1 MTRYKALDAMR
12 GLTIALMILVNT
24 PGSWSHVYAPLL
36 HADWHG
42 CTPTDVIF
50 PFFMFIIG
58 SAMFFSFKK
67 TNSTANA
74 SQVLRLIKRGAII
87 FAIGLALNIYPF
99 TTSIENLRILGVLQ
113 RIGIAYILASICV
126 LLLNR
131 RGVISLSVVIL
142 IAYWLLLLSVGPN
155 NAHTLENNLVRTVDI
170 AVLGE
175 SHLWQG
181 KGLAFDPEG
190 LLSTLPSVVSVLFG
204 FEVTRLLTSSSSQWT
219 SIKRLLVIGVV
230 GIALGQLGSL
240 IMPINKSLWTSTFV
254 IYTSGIACIV
264 LAFFVWLC
272 DIVKPERIVNPLIV
286 YGSNPLFIYVL
297 SGVWVLSY
305 SLVNIGE
312 LNLGDWMYD
321 QLALV
326 MSAKLASFT
335 FALLHVIGFWLIS
348 NMLYKRK
355 IFIKI

>member
-1 MTRYKALDAMR
+1 
-12 GLTIALMILVNT
+12 
-24 PGSWSHVYAPLL
+24 
-36 HADWHG
+36 
-42 CTPTDVIF
+42 
-50 PFFMFIIG
+50 MFIIG

-87 FAIGLALNIYPF
+87 FAIGLALNMYPF

-131 RGVISLSVVIL
+131 RGVISSSVVIL
-142 IAYWLLLLSVGPN
+142 IAYWLLLLSVGSN
-155 NAHTLENNLVRTVDI
+155 NAYTLENNLVRSDDI

-190 LLSTLPSVVSVLFG
+190 FLSTLPSVVSVLFG

-272 DIVKPERIVNPLIV
+272 DIVKPECLVNPLIV

-312 LNLGDWMYD
+312 LNLGNWMYE

-326 MSAKLASFT
+326 MSAKLASFN
-335 FALLHVIGFWLIS
+335 FAILHVIGFWLMS

>member
-67 TNSTANA
+67 TNSAASA
-74 SQVLRLIKRGAII
+74 SQVLRLVKRGAII

-99 TTSIENLRILGVLQ
+99 TTNIENLRILGVLQ

-126 LLLNR
+126 LFLNK
-131 RGVISLSVVIL
+131 RGVLTLSVIIL
-142 IAYWLLLLSVGPN
+142 VAYWLLLLSVGAE
-155 NAHTLENNLVRTVDI
+155 NAYTLEHNLVRALDI

-190 LLSTLPSVVSVLFG
+190 LISTLPAVVSVLFG
-204 FEVTRLLTSSSSQWT
+204 FEVTRLLTSTSSQWT

-230 GIALGQLGSL
+230 AVVIGQLSSMV
-240 IMPINKSLWTSTFV
+240 MPINKSLWTSSFV

-272 DIVKPERIVNPLIV
+272 GIVKPERLVNPLIV

-297 SGVWVLSY
+297 SAVWVLSY
-305 SLVNIGE
+305 SLINIGE
-312 LNLGDWMYD
+312 LNLGDWMYQ

-335 FALLHVIGFWLIS
+335 FALLHVIGFWVIS

>member
-24 PGSWSHVYAPLL
+24 PGSWSHVYAPLV

-67 TNSTANA
+67 TNSTANT
-74 SQVLRLIKRGAII
+74 SQVLRLVKRGAII

-126 LLLNR
+126 LFLNR
-131 RGVISLSVVIL
+131 RGVLTLSVIIL
-142 IAYWLLLLSVGPN
+142 VAYWLLLLSVGAE
-155 NAHTLENNLVRTVDI
+155 NAYTLEHNLVRALDI

-190 LLSTLPSVVSVLFG
+190 LISTLPAVVSVLFG
-204 FEVTRLLTSSSSQWT
+204 FEVTRLLTSTSSQWT

-230 GIALGQLGSL
+230 AVVIGQLSSMV
-240 IMPINKSLWTSTFV
+240 MPINKSLWTSSFV

-272 DIVKPERIVNPLIV
+272 DIVKPQHLVNPLIV

-297 SGVWVLSY
+297 SAVWVLSY
-305 SLVNIGE
+305 SLINIGE
-312 LNLGDWMYD
+312 LNLGDWIYQ

-326 MSAKLASFT
+326 MSAKLASLT
-335 FALLHVIGFWLIS
+335 FALLHVIGFWVIS

>member
-1 MTRYKALDAMR
+1 MVPCVCPITSCRLAWLHPNGCNFSVFY
-12 GLTIALMILVNT
+12 
-24 PGSWSHVYAPLL
+24 VYYWL
-36 HADWHG
+36 
-42 CTPTDVIF
+42 CDV
-50 PFFMFIIG
+50 FFVQ
-58 SAMFFSFKK
+58 K
-67 TNSTANA
+67 TNSAASA
-74 SQVLRLIKRGAII
+74 SQVLRLVKRGAII

-99 TTSIENLRILGVLQ
+99 TTNIENLRILGVLQ

-126 LLLNR
+126 LFLNR
-131 RGVISLSVVIL
+131 RGVLTLSVIIL
-142 IAYWLLLLSVGPN
+142 VAYWLLLLSVGAE
-155 NAHTLENNLVRTVDI
+155 NAYTLEHNLVRAVDI

-190 LLSTLPSVVSVLFG
+190 LISTLPAVVSVLFG
-204 FEVTRLLTSSSSQWT
+204 FEVTRLLTSTSCQWA

-230 GIALGQLGSL
+230 AVVIGQLSSMV
-240 IMPINKSLWTSTFV
+240 MPINKSLWTSSFV

-272 DIVKPERIVNPLIV
+272 DIVKPERLVNPLIV

-297 SGVWVLSY
+297 SAVWVLSY
-305 SLVNIGE
+305 SLINIGE
-312 LNLGDWMYD
+312 LNLEDWMYQ

-335 FALLHVIGFWLIS
+335 FALLHVIGFWVIS
-348 NMLYKRK
+348 NILYKRK

>member
-142 IAYWLLLLSVGPN
+142 IAYWLLLLSVGTN
-155 NAHTLENNLVRTVDI
+155 NAYTLENNLVRSVDI

-272 DIVKPERIVNPLIV
+272 DIVKSERLVNPLIV
-286 YGSNPLFIYVL
+286 YGTNPLFIYVL

-305 SLVNIGE
+305 SLINIGE
-312 LNLGDWMYD
+312 LNLGDWMYQ

>member
-24 PGSWSHVYAPLL
+24 PVSWSHVYAPLL

-67 TNSTANA
+67 TNSAANA
-74 SQVLRLIKRGAII
+74 SQVLRLVKRGAII

-99 TTSIENLRILGVLQ
+99 TTNIENLRILGVLQ

-126 LLLNR
+126 LFLNR
-131 RGVISLSVVIL
+131 RGVLTLSVIIL
-142 IAYWLLLLSVGPN
+142 VAYWLLLLSVGAE
-155 NAHTLENNLVRTVDI
+155 NAYTLEHNLVRAVDI

-190 LLSTLPSVVSVLFG
+190 LISTLPAVVSVLFG
-204 FEVTRLLTSSSSQWT
+204 FEVTRLLTSTSCQWA

-230 GIALGQLGSL
+230 AVVIGQLTSMV
-240 IMPINKSLWTSTFV
+240 MPINKSLWTSSFV

-272 DIVKPERIVNPLIV
+272 DIVKPERLVWIINP
-286 YGSNPLFIYVL
+286 
-297 SGVWVLSY
+297 
-305 SLVNIGE
+305 
-312 LNLGDWMYD
+312 
-321 QLALV
+321 
-326 MSAKLASFT
+326 
-335 FALLHVIGFWLIS
+335 
-348 NMLYKRK
+348 
-355 IFIKI
+355 

>member
-67 TNSTANA
+67 TNSAANA
-74 SQVLRLIKRGAII
+74 SQVLRLVKRGAII

-99 TTSIENLRILGVLQ
+99 TTNIENLRILGVLQ

-126 LLLNR
+126 LFLNR
-131 RGVISLSVVIL
+131 RGVLTLSVIIL
-142 IAYWLLLLSVGPN
+142 VAYWLLMLSVGAE
-155 NAHTLENNLVRTVDI
+155 NAYTLEHNLVRAVDI

-190 LLSTLPSVVSVLFG
+190 LISTLPAVVSVLFG
-204 FEVTRLLTSSSSQWT
+204 FEVTRLLTSTSCQWA

-230 GIALGQLGSL
+230 AVVIGQLTSMV
-240 IMPINKSLWTSTFV
+240 MPINKSLWTSSFV

-272 DIVKPERIVNPLIV
+272 DIVKPERLVNLLIV

-297 SGVWVLSY
+297 SAVWVLCY
-305 SLVNIGE
+305 SLINIGE
-312 LNLGDWMYD
+312 LNLGDWMYQ

-335 FALLHVIGFWLIS
+335 FALLHVIGFWVIS